1 MDDSGTNM
9 ASKLRARTTQL
20 RSQTE
25 LHIKSYNGISNTII
39 FEPIEIVHCTI
50 QHHSIGIPV
59 MNE

>member
-20 RSQTE
+20 RSQAE
-25 LHIKSYNGISNTII
+25 LHIKSYNCTSNTITYVI
-39 FEPIEIVHCTI
+39 LEIVHCTI
-50 QHHSIGIPV
+50 QHHTIGIPV